1 MSTPWFPFYA
11 SDFYASTAA
20 WSPDWVGGYIRL
32 LAFAWMNGGIPDDRT
47 AVDRIAGG
55 LSDAGWDAIRARLV
69 LADGD
74 RDGDRHGERVQR
86 WVHPRMERE
95 RERTD
100 GIRKARQEAAAATNR
115 KRRDGDRGA
124 DRNGD
129 RDGERPADRVVST
142 TTTTDSEI
150 PPARSSS
157 TVLQGLGRAGLNG
170 KGKTGKAVKVA
181 DPGW

>member
-20 WSPDWVGGYIRL
+20 WPPDWVGAYIRL
-32 LAFAWMNGGIPDDRT
+32 LSFAWMNGGIPDDRA

-55 LSDAGWDAIRARLV
+55 LTDAGWDAIRARLV

-129 RDGERPADRVVST
+129 RDGDRPADRVVST
-142 TTTTDSEI
+142 TTTTNIE
-150 PPARSSS
+150 PPVAPLKGGGRTRSTRREEEAR
-157 TVLQGLGRAGLNG
+157 RR
-170 KGKTGKAVKVA
+170 A
-181 DPGW
+181 DPNWVPF